1 MSKVILTKGLPASG
15 KSTWALDQSGT
26 VRVNKD
32 SIRMMLY
39 GAPNCGYGKEK
50 RVLKMRD
57 ALIRKALQ
65 EGEVVIVDDTNF
77 SPKHEK
83 RIEQIAKEF
92 NVPVEWKDFTDVPLN
107 VCIERDSKRANPV
120 GEKVIREMW
129 MRYLYSPAVDN
140 YTNGN
145 AVICD
150 IDGTIARHVERS
162 PYDYTKVSTD
172 ALIKPVASL
181 LHSLHATNHTV
192 IFVSGRKDS
201 CKDDTRQWLRDNLGL
216 LGDSPLYM
224 RRANDDRPD
233 TVIKKEIYQDLIE
246 GQYNVLFVLD
256 DRDSVTHMWR
266 TEIGLP
272 TLQVEYGHF

>member
-92 NVPVEWKDFTDVPLN
+92 NVPVEILKELT
-107 VCIERDSKRANPV
+107 
-120 GEKVIREMW
+120 
-129 MRYLYSPAVDN
+129 
-140 YTNGN
+140 
-145 AVICD
+145 
-150 IDGTIARHVERS
+150 
-162 PYDYTKVSTD
+162 
-172 ALIKPVASL
+172 
-181 LHSLHATNHTV
+181 
-192 IFVSGRKDS
+192 
-201 CKDDTRQWLRDNLGL
+201 L
-216 LGDSPLYM
+216 LGKKLLGKCGCVTSTPL
-224 RRANDDRPD
+224 RW
-233 TVIKKEIYQDLIE
+233 T
-246 GQYNVLFVLD
+246 
-256 DRDSVTHMWR
+256 T
-266 TEIGLP
+266 TP
-272 TLQVEYGHF
+272 TGTLSSATLTAP